1 MGAPTTIGPGWPLA
15 KEKLQ
20 GNKVFELDRNGQITT
35 L

>member
-1 MGAPTTIGPGWPLA
+1 LGKAGRWL